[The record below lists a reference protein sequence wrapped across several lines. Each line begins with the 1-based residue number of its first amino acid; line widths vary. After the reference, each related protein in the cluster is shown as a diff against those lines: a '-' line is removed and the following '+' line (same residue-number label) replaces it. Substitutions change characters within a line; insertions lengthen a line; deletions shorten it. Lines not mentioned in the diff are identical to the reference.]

1 MTSDALPDGP
11 ADLWDEDE
19 DEHWEDED
27 WDDADGGDSDQ
38 ATTTSVELSATIAA
52 EDHGAEDLVID
63 GEIEILGRM
72 PWSSNGTFLVTVTR
86 GEDHANAIYK
96 PERFERPLWDYPIGL
111 WRREISTFELSRA
124 LGWQL
129 VPPTVQRD
137 DAPLGTGSVQFFV
150 PARFSEHYFT
160 LRDRPEHL
168 DALRR
173 MCVLDLIANN
183 CDRKA
188 GHVLVSDDGRI
199 WGIDHGLSFHAEF
212 KLRTVIWDFAGEPIG
227 DEIAGAV
234 CGLLDAGL
242 PDSMVELLDPFER
255 AATLDRA
262 RAVLSNGAFP
272 SDPTGRRVPWPMV

>member
-1 MTSDALPDGP
+1 VTSDAEETA
-11 ADLWDEDE
+11 ADAVTDRWDDE
-19 DEHWEDED
+19 WDED
-27 WDDADGGDSDQ
+27 WDDDTDEGDSTEP
-38 ATTTSVELSATIAA
+38 TTTPVELSATLAA
-52 EDHGAEDLVID
+52 EDAGAEHLAIH

-72 PWSSNGTFLVTVTR
+72 PWSSNGTFLVTVTD

-96 PERFERPLWDYPIGL
+96 PERFERPLWDYPTGL

-124 LGWQL
+124 LGWDL
-129 VPPTVQRD
+129 IPPTVRRDD
-137 DAPLGTGSVQFFV
+137 DAPLGVGSLQFFV
-150 PARFSEHYFT
+150 PAQFSEHYFT

-173 MCVLDLIANN
+173 MCALDLIANN

-188 GHVLVSDDGRI
+188 GHVLVSEDGRI

-227 DEIAGAV
+227 DDIAEAI
-234 CGLLDAGL
+234 CGLLDTGL
-242 PDSMVELLDPFER
+242 PDAMVELLDPFER